1 MSEKYF
7 MKTCCIAAFGEVM
20 LRLCPSG
27 KKRFMQTLPGT
38 LEATFGGGE
47 ANVCAS
53 VAMLGGSSRYLTALP
68 DNPVARAFAAQL
80 RGMGCDVSK
89 IHFDK
94 IGRMGVYYAEHGSNM
109 RGSNVVYDRDFSTI
123 SLLPPEAY
131 DFSAMLSGVTHLHVT
146 GITPALSSNAFS
158 STLAAVKFASE
169 NGISV
174 SVDLNYRK
182 KLWNWEAGTAKNLL
196 AGRCM
201 QEIVQ
206 YADIIIGNEEDAA
219 DVFGIHAS
227 DTSIDS
233 GKLNIS
239 GYKAVAEALSDRF
252 PKAKFVAVTLRE
264 SISAD
269 HNNWGG
275 MLYDCSAKE
284 AFFAPLNGSG
294 DYAPYQIKDI
304 VDRFGGGDSFC
315 AGLLYALNSD
325 TYSAPA
331 DAIRF
336 AVAASALKHTIPG
349 DYNFTALNEVETLMK
364 GSASGRVQR

>member
-1 MSEKYF
+1 
-7 MKTCCIAAFGEVM
+7 MKNCCIAAFGEVM
-20 LRLCPSG
+20 LRLCPPG
-27 KKRFMQTLPGT
+27 KKRFAQSFPGSI
-38 LEATFGGGE
+38 EATFGGGE

-53 VAMLGGSSRYLTALP
+53 IAMLGGKCRYLTALP
-68 DNPVARAFAAQL
+68 DNPITRAFAFQL
-80 RGMGCDVSK
+80 RGLGCDVEK
-89 IHFDK
+89 IHYDK
-94 IGRMGVYYAEHGSNM
+94 VGRMGVYYAEHGSNM

-123 SLLPPEAY
+123 SLLAPEAY
-131 DFSAMLSGVTHLHVT
+131 DFADMFDGVTHLHVT
-146 GITPALSSNAFS
+146 GITPALSENAYL

-169 NGISV
+169 AGISV

-182 KLWNWEAGTAKNLL
+182 KLWNWDFNRSKSEL
-196 AGRCM
+196 AFSCM
-201 QEIVQ
+201 SEIVK

-219 DVFGIHAS
+219 DVFGIHAT
-227 DTSIDS
+227 DTAIDA

-239 GYKAVAEALSDRF
+239 GYQEVAASLSERF

-275 MLYDCSAKE
+275 MLYDCICKR
-284 AFFAPLNGSG
+284 AFFAPLDG
-294 DYAPYQIKDI
+294 DGNYAPYQIKDI

-315 AGLLYALNSD
+315 AGLIYALNSD
-325 TYSAPA
+325 KYSSPA

-336 AVAASALKHTIPG
+336 AVASSAIKHTING
-349 DYNFTALNEVETLMK
+349 DYNYTQLAEVETLMK

>member
-1 MSEKYF
+1 
-7 MKTCCIAAFGEVM
+7 M
-20 LRLCPSG
+20 LRLCPPG
-27 KKRFMQTLPGT
+27 KKRFAQSFPGSV
-38 LEATFGGGE
+38 EATFGGGE

-53 VAMLGGSSRYLTALP
+53 IAMLGSNSRYLTALP

-109 RGSNVVYDRDFSTI
+109 RGSNVVYDRDYSTI
-123 SLLPPEAY
+123 SLLAPEAY
-131 DFSAMLSGVTHLHVT
+131 DFNAMLDGVTHLHVT
-146 GITPALSSNAFS
+146 GITPALSENAYL

-169 NGISV
+169 KGITV

-182 KLWNWEAGTAKNLL
+182 KLWNWEVGTAKNVL

-201 QEIVQ
+201 AEIVRF
-206 YADIIIGNEEDAA
+206 ADIIIGNEEDAA
-219 DVFGIHAS
+219 DVFGIHAA
-227 DTSIDS
+227 DTAIDA
-233 GKLNIS
+233 GKLNIA
-239 GYKAVAEALSDRF
+239 GYKEVAAALSARF
-252 PKAKFVAVTLRE
+252 PQAKFVAITLRE

-275 MLYDCSAKE
+275 MLYDCAAGTAS
-284 AFFAPLNGSG
+284 FAPLDG
-294 DYAPYQIKDI
+294 DGEYSPYQIRDI

-315 AGLLYALNSD
+315 AGLIYALNSGK
-325 TYSAPA
+325 YSAPA

-336 AVAASALKHTIPG
+336 AVAASALKHTISG
-349 DYNFTALNEVETLMK
+349 DYNYSSLNEVETLMK

>member
-1 MSEKYF
+1 
-7 MKTCCIAAFGEVM
+7 MKNCCIAAFGEVM
-20 LRLCPSG
+20 LRLCPPG
-27 KKRFMQTLPGT
+27 KKRFAQSFPGSI
-38 LEATFGGGE
+38 EATFGGGE

-53 VAMLGGSSRYLTALP
+53 IAMLGGNSRYLTALP

-109 RGSNVVYDRDFSTI
+109 RGSNVVYDRDYSTI
-123 SLLPPEAY
+123 SLLAPEAY
-131 DFSAMLSGVTHLHVT
+131 DFCTMLDGVTHLHVT
-146 GITPALSSNAFS
+146 GITPALSENAYLA
-158 STLAAVKFASE
+158 TLAAVKFASE
-169 NGISV
+169 NSITV

-182 KLWNWEAGTAKNLL
+182 KLWNWEDGTAKNVL

-201 QEIVQ
+201 AEIVTF
-206 YADIIIGNEEDAA
+206 ADIIIGNEEDAA
-219 DVFGIHAS
+219 DVFGIHAA
-227 DTSIDS
+227 DTAIDA

-239 GYKAVAEALSDRF
+239 GYKEVAAALSARF
-252 PKAKFVAVTLRE
+252 PKAKFVAITLRE

-275 MLYDCSAKE
+275 MLYDCAGKTAS
-284 AFFAPLNGSG
+284 FAPLAADGEYS
-294 DYAPYQIKDI
+294 PYQIKDI

-315 AGLLYALNSD
+315 AGLIYALNSEK
-325 TYSAPA
+325 YSAPA

-336 AVAASALKHTIPG
+336 AVASSALKHTISG
-349 DYNFTALNEVETLMK
+349 DYNYSSLSEVETLMK